1 MGNIMTSDI
10 KGVSNDLLEK
20 FPDRFSRDFEA
31 NKKILEELKLF
42 ESKIVRNKVAGYI
55 ARVAKR
61 KA

>member
-1 MGNIMTSDI
+1 MGNIMTADI
-10 KGVSNDLLEK
+10 KSVSSDLLEK

-31 NKKILEELKLF
+31 NKKILRELKLF

-55 ARVAKR
+55 ARLAKR